1 MYLFVFSLFLCVMY
15 DLPLLWVSRFM
26 FLRFVCVFAHFAKQ
40 HMSLAHAPNMH
51 SGVRIFTDCPEYFI
65 FTQCHVSICNKIT
78 GTLICVCY
86 FLIELFL
93 LLLHDILSDGRNF
106 CSTHRCGAIV
116 RSSSGLPNVRETLF
130 NFVVPKTAHLPLK
143 HF

>member
-1 MYLFVFSLFLCVMY
+1 MY

-51 SGVRIFTDCPEYFI
+51 SGVRIFTHCPEYFI

-78 GTLICVCY
+78 GTLIALICVCY
-86 FLIELFL
+86 FLQCSYNCIFFVFVFAPVVSRPPTLHSLTGPAGVLKRAAVTDQQLQL
-93 LLLHDILSDGRNF
+93 LQ
-106 CSTHRCGAIV
+106 T
-116 RSSSGLPNVRETLF
+116 SSMQYSV
-130 NFVVPKTAHLPLK
+130 TAVTNQQ
-143 HF
+143 